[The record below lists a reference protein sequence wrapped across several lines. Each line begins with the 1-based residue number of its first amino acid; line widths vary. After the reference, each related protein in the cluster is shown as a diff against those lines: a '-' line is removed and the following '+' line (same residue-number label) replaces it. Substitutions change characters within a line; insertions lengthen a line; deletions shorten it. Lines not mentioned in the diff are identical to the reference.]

1 MKMIV
6 IFSEKEE
13 ENELE
18 ASKFLVE
25 QMNIIQEEKL
35 DLIVENEKLMKKIEE
50 LSGEIQEKTGFLQKF
65 EVFFGENDEKSQI
78 FNKMKGKIEEL
89 EDFIEEIR
97 EKDGIPRLIELSDLV
112 EKLEKK
118 LKEKDEN
125 IMNLTENSQ
134 RFYKE
139 FR

>member
-1 MKMIV
+1 
-6 IFSEKEE
+6 
-13 ENELE
+13 
-18 ASKFLVE
+18 
-25 QMNIIQEEKL
+25 MNRY
-35 DLIVENEKLMKKIEE
+35 LIVENEKLMKKIEE

-97 EKDGIPRLIELSDLV
+97 EKDVIPRLIELSDLV